1 MTKLPALLASAEAV
15 FAEDDSVVIAAF
27 EVCHHLCCSQ
37 YLPLPAAKYLTSCDL
52 MQAQRIAN
60 SADATG
66 AQLLKA
72 LSGKVAVIPQHL
84 LVAPVTCS
92 LKWSPLCSHTQLS
105 DHQQPERGSTAGA

>member
-27 EVCHHLCCSQ
+27 EVCQKLCCSQ
-37 YLPLPAAKYLTSCDL
+37 YLPLPAKYLTSCDL
-52 MQAQRIAN
+52 MQAQRIATN
-60 SADATG
+60 ADATG

-92 LKWSPLCSHTQLS
+92 LTWSPLCSHTQLS
-105 DHQQPERGSTAGA
+105 AQQQPERGSTAGA